1 MATFAGVG
9 CSSNRN
15 PREAGEEAAL
25 DALAAMGAGFP
36 DFLFVFATVGYNQL
50 ALLSSIRRAVPGVPL
65 SGCSG
70 EGIIT
75 HSLISE
81 TNFTVC
87 VMAIQSDD
95 LTFKNVKI
103 TDISGRVANAG
114 TSLANEI
121 QPFLRDDTIGCFLFV
136 DGLVI
141 DFDPFQ
147 AAFEKAL
154 QWDRRLLLF
163 GGLAADNWV
172 SKRTYQYHDDEVLSE
187 AISCVVM
194 SGAGSIAWGVNHGC
208 VPIGTKHMI
217 TRSKGNIIY
226 EVDGIPVLE
235 LLKDYMEGDLKASW
249 NKVSLNLS
257 LGFPA
262 PQEIRG
268 DYGKLIVRY
277 MMGKSD
283 EEGYVTIQSDV
294 QDGTELWIV
303 RRDKELIKQGL
314 LLVSEEI
321 RNTAGSRKPKFVMQF
336 ECMGRG
342 KVVFREQEKADLI
355 GSLQNALGA
364 DVPWLGFYTYGE
376 IGPVSGINCLH
387 NFTAVVVAIF

>member
-1 MATFAGVG
+1 
-9 CSSNRN
+9 
-15 PREAGEEAAL
+15 
-25 DALAAMGAGFP
+25 
-36 DFLFVFATVGYNQL
+36 
-50 ALLSSIRRAVPGVPL
+50 
-65 SGCSG
+65 
-70 EGIIT
+70 
-75 HSLISE
+75 
-81 TNFTVC
+81 
-87 VMAIQSDD
+87 
-95 LTFKNVKI
+95 
-103 TDISGRVANAG
+103 
-114 TSLANEI
+114 
-121 QPFLRDDTIGCFLFV
+121 
-136 DGLVI
+136 
-141 DFDPFQ
+141 
-147 AAFEKAL
+147 
-154 QWDRRLLLF
+154 
-163 GGLAADNWV
+163 
-172 SKRTYQYHDDEVLSE
+172 
-187 AISCVVM
+187 
-194 SGAGSIAWGVNHGC
+194 
-208 VPIGTKHMI
+208 MI